1 MANWER
7 CDPCSESV
15 PVVRI
20 KTPGWSLIPPD
31 PVKFLSSNWELQSKA
46 ALYQVFCYSCLCL
59 GWRKPICSK
68 VSIDLPDVAMKR
80 DDYQSL
86 VSCFQLS
93 VNSFAIVTEL
103 LVSDKS
109 LDSLQT
115 LLTSQSELVAD
126 TEGSVW
132 DLLETSNVERTRTAK
147 LLRTLYR
154 RAEPQSENA
163 IGSPDA
169 SDLPVIKPADESS
182 SSGSSCTSSPSSR
195 LSKPVLEVSKLQDN
209 PPALGTAVFPTG
221 KGPSASPVKKR
232 GPRGI

>member
-1 MANWER
+1 
-7 CDPCSESV
+7 
-15 PVVRI
+15 
-20 KTPGWSLIPPD
+20 
-31 PVKFLSSNWELQSKA
+31 
-46 ALYQVFCYSCLCL
+46 
-59 GWRKPICSK
+59 
-68 VSIDLPDVAMKR
+68 MKK

-86 VSCFQLS
+86 VSCLQLS
-93 VNSFAIVTEL
+93 VNSFANVTEL

-109 LDSLQT
+109 LDGLQT

-126 TEGSVW
+126 TECSVW

-154 RAEPQSENA
+154 RAEPQSEDA
-163 IGSPDA
+163 IGSLDA

-209 PPALGTAVFPTG
+209 PAALGTAVFPAG
-221 KGPSASPVKKR
+221 KGPSASPTKKR